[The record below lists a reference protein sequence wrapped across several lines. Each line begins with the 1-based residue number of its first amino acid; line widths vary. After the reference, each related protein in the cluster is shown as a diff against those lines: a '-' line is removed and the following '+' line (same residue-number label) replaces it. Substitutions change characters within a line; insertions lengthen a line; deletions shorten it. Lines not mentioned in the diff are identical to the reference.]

1 MMKKVKDRLRGAS
14 RISAK
19 NQVTLPVDA
28 MREAGLQVG
37 ERLIAKAVGPGR
49 VVLEREDDVIS
60 EIAGKFT
67 GLYSANEVDELR
79 AEWE

>member
-1 MMKKVKDRLRGAS
+1 MAKSKKKIRDTS

-37 ERLIAKAVGPGR
+37 ERLTAKAAGPGR